1 MAVDER
7 SRHALHTKLQ
17 KVLGEEEAV
26 TMMELVP
33 PVGWGEVATKR
44 DLDEL
49 RVATKRDLDEL
60 RVATKRDLDGLRSD
74 FRDLKSDFGEL
85 RRHMDSQFR
94 TTLFSFVTVMIGLA
108 GLVFVAA
115 RLA

>member
-7 SRHALHTKLQ
+7 SRHALHTRLQ

-26 TMMELVP
+26 TLMELVP
-33 PVGWGEVATKR
+33 PVGWGEVATKK
-44 DLDEL
+44 DLEGL
-49 RVATKRDLDEL
+49 RIETKEDFR
-60 RVATKRDLDGLRSD
+60 ALRSD
-74 FRDLKSDFGEL
+74 FRDLRL
-85 RRHMDSQFR
+85 HMDGQFR
-94 TTLFSFVTVMIGLA
+94 TTLFSVLTLMIGLA

>member
-44 DLDEL
+44 DLD
-49 RVATKRDLDEL
+49 D
-60 RVATKRDLDGLRSD
+60 LRSD
-74 FRDLKSDFGEL
+74 FRDLKSDFREL
-85 RRHMDSQFR
+85 RRHIDSQFR
-94 TTLFSFVTVMIGLA
+94 TTLFSFITVMIGLA

>member
-44 DLDEL
+44 DLD
-49 RVATKRDLDEL
+49 D
-60 RVATKRDLDGLRSD
+60 LRSD
-74 FRDLKSDFGEL
+74 FRDLKSDFREL
-85 RRHMDSQFR
+85 RRHMDRPVSHHSFFLYNRHDRTRRARFR
-94 TTLFSFVTVMIGLA
+94 SSP
-108 GLVFVAA
+108 A
-115 RLA
+115 RLIVVEYALQ